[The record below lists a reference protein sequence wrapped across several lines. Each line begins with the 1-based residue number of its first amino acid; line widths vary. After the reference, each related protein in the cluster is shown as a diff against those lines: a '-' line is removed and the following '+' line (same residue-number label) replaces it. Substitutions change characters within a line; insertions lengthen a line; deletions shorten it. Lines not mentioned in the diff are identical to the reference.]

1 MKGRATVPCN
11 ARATVC
17 NGGAATPPY
26 NPPVRGT
33 HAGPL
38 HARLHAAAPS
48 EESVAKPS
56 RRRDVLLPLSVAAP
70 SESTHRETLQRL
82 LALAQAQADIS
93 ARQVAELKVLL
104 AEGTYQPEQEWIS
117 LKTAEHEYGIVNKTA
132 RRWAKELGLGRL
144 NGRGQ
149 WELSRSRVRA
159 FLART
164 ARPR

>member
-1 MKGRATVPCN
+1 VKHDPLSEQNQSLKVFHPAEQPETPSNPFQGAFQVVKQLKHRAMAPV
-11 ARATVC
+11 AS
-17 NGGAATPPY
+17 ATPCDRSATCDRP
-26 NPPVRGT
+26 
-33 HAGPL
+33 
-38 HARLHAAAPS
+38 
-48 EESVAKPS
+48 
-56 RRRDVLLPLSVAAP
+56 D
-70 SESTHRETLQRL
+70 REAIERL
-82 LALAQAQADIS
+82 LALAQAQVDIS

-132 RRWAKELGLGRL
+132 RRWAKELGLGCL